1 MAKLPC
7 FEPKLGRFSKP
18 PSRERGVA
26 KPIFE
31 PSTQLSKKALILEP
45 KRGLS
50 KPSFSSRE
58 AGLGSHPSR
67 ERERRLTKTPSG
79 VFSKPQSEG
88 IDTQSL
94 SALCEQ
100 SFQKATNMPASYDRA
115 EAARRSACLPTSPAP
130 RDKIVLTPSTHPAWF
145 RVW

>member
-1 MAKLPC
+1 M
-7 FEPKLGRFSKP
+7 
-18 PSRERGVA
+18 
-26 KPIFE
+26 
-31 PSTQLSKKALILEP
+31 LEP
-45 KRGLS
+45 KRGFS

-94 SALCEQ
+94 SALGEQ
-100 SFQKATNMPASYDRA
+100 SFQKATNMPASYDRPVSDTVREGREGGPRGWFMKMPCGGRGGA
-115 EAARRSACLPTSPAP
+115 EEGFGDRRNDFT
-130 RDKIVLTPSTHPAWF
+130 KINVQKQMDL
-145 RVW
+145 